1 MGSVNDA
8 TPPLKIAVLIN
19 GFETEYSPAVR
30 ASFISATTSAAQIA
44 KLPTPTID
52 FYDPI
57 VAQIHPD
64 PSNYDLIVLSGG
76 TADHKKPDP
85 WVLKLRAYLQTTV
98 REHPKQ
104 KLLGICWGHQALAI
118 SSGDSVE
125 MMEGAEIGITQINLT
140 TAGKKMF
147 PFSNDGRLKI
157 HEFHRREIRV
167 PAEGFV
173 SLAEGNQAFLNEANT
188 ILTFQG
194 HPELN
199 EGLAKI
205 YLRNAPSYMGVG
217 DAEKEG
223 LARNMEESHDG
234 VPIWARILEWVRE
247 E

>member
-1 MGSVNDA
+1 MGSISDA
-8 TPPLKIAVLIN
+8 AQPLKIAVLIN

-30 ASFISATTSAAQIA
+30 ESFISATTSAAQVA

-57 VAQIHPD
+57 IAQIHPD
-64 PSNYDLIVLSGG
+64 PSKYDLIVLSGG
-76 TADHKKPDP
+76 TADHNKPDP

-98 REHPKQ
+98 QEDPEQ

-118 SSGDSVE
+118 SCGGSVE
-125 MMEGAEIGITQINLT
+125 MMDGAEIGIKQINLT
-140 TAGKKMF
+140 ATGKKMF
-147 PFSNDGRLKI
+147 PFLNEGHLKI
-157 HEFHRREIRV
+157 HEFHRREIKI
-167 PAEGFV
+167 PAKGFV
-173 SLAEGNQAFLNEANT
+173 SLAEGNQVFLNKANT

-205 YLRNAPSYMGVG
+205 YLGNTPSYMGVG

-234 VPIWARILEWVRE
+234 VQIWARILQWVRE